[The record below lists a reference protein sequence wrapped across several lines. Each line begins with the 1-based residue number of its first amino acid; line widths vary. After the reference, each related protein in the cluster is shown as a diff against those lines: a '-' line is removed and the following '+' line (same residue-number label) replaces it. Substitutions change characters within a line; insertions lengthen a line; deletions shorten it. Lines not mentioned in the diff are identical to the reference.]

1 MKLPW
6 DKQYLKISF
15 HVIFTVLLIYL
26 LAYAVGNLGDIKQF
40 IVSVTAKTIS
50 VFAPVIIALLFSFLM
65 NPAVSFFQKKWEKY
79 IPNKKQQKFP
89 TRKKGTATVYV
100 LWLLLF
106 YGIVQYVVIKIGT
119 TDVTAL
125 ADKINAYIQDFSD
138 VFVLISVKLAEYGM
152 FQNVEGIL
160 AGWTTDI
167 SELLQAS
174 IMSVANSISKAGGWA
189 INIVLGLT
197 IAFYILVEKNKIL
210 YYCKSIVEVFFHKRA
225 ANAIKEFS
233 RLVTST
239 FSNYITGQVTDA
251 FIMAIL
257 ISVSFF
263 IAKIPYAVM
272 IGIISGFSNLIPY
285 VGAVIA
291 FLLSVAMG
299 LLSGEPIRALY
310 AIIIVLVLQQV
321 DSILIVPKVVGKS
334 VELHP
339 AFVIISLAVFGGLF
353 GILGMVVAVPLGALI
368 KIFMIRL
375 YEWKRNKISEIE

>member
-15 HVIFTVLLIYL
+15 HIIFTVLLIYL
-26 LAYAVGNLGDIKQF
+26 LAYMVGNLGEIKQF
-40 IVSVTAKTIS
+40 VFLVIAKTIS

-65 NPAVSFFQKKWEKY
+65 NPAVDFFQKIWEKY
-79 IPNKKQQKFP
+79 VPNKKEQTFP

-106 YGIVQYVVIKIGT
+106 YAIVQYVVIKIGT
-119 TDVTAL
+119 TDITAL

-138 VFVLISVKLAEYGM
+138 VFVLISVKLAEYGI

-160 AGWTTDI
+160 AGWTTNI

-174 IMSVANSISKAGGWA
+174 IMSVAHSISKAGGWA

-197 IAFYILVEKNKIL
+197 IAFYVLVEKNKIL
-210 YYCKSIVEVFFHKRA
+210 YYCKNIVEVFFHKRA
-225 ANAIKEFS
+225 ENIKEFC

-299 LLSGEPIRALY
+299 LLSDEPIRALY
-310 AIIIVLVLQQV
+310 AVIIVLVLQQV

-353 GILGMVVAVPLGALI
+353 GILGMIVAVPLGALI
-368 KIFMIRL
+368 KIFMVRL
-375 YEWKRNKISEIE
+375 YEWKKNKISEIE

>member
-15 HVIFTVLLIYL
+15 HIIFTVLLIYL
-26 LAYAVGNLGDIKQF
+26 LAYMVGNLGEIKQF
-40 IVSVTAKTIS
+40 VFLVIAKTIS

-65 NPAVSFFQKKWEKY
+65 NPAVDFFQKIWEKY
-79 IPNKKQQKFP
+79 VPNKKEQTFP

-106 YGIVQYVVIKIGT
+106 YTIVQYVVIKIGT
-119 TDVTAL
+119 TDITAL

-138 VFVLISVKLAEYGM
+138 VFVLISVKLAEYGI

-160 AGWTTDI
+160 AGWTTNI

-197 IAFYILVEKNKIL
+197 IAFYVLVEKNKIL
-210 YYCKSIVEVFFHKRA
+210 YYCKNIVEVFFHKRA
-225 ANAIKEFS
+225 ENIKEFC

-239 FSNYITGQVTDA
+239 FSNDITGQVTDA

-299 LLSGEPIRALY
+299 LLSNEPIRALY
-310 AIIIVLVLQQV
+310 AVIIVLVLQQV

-353 GILGMVVAVPLGALI
+353 GILGMIVAVPLGALI
-368 KIFMIRL
+368 KIFMVRL
-375 YEWKRNKISEIE
+375 YEWKKNKISEIE

>member
-26 LAYAVGNLGDIKQF
+26 LAYVIGNLGDIKQF
-40 IVSVTAKTIS
+40 IVLVTAKTIS

-210 YYCKSIVEVFFHKRA
+210 YYCKNIVEVFFHKRA

-299 LLSGEPIRALY
+299 LLSNEPIRALY
-310 AIIIVLVLQQV
+310 AVIIVLVLQQV

-353 GILGMVVAVPLGALI
+353 GILGMIVAVPLGALI
-368 KIFMIRL
+368 KIFMVRL
-375 YEWKRNKISEIE
+375 YEWKKNKISEIE

>member
-15 HVIFTVLLIYL
+15 HIIFTVLLIYL
-26 LAYAVGNLGDIKQF
+26 LAYMVGNLGEIKQF
-40 IVSVTAKTIS
+40 VFLVIAKTIS

-65 NPAVSFFQKKWEKY
+65 NPAVDFFQKIWEKY
-79 IPNKKQQKFP
+79 VPNKKEQTFP

-106 YGIVQYVVIKIGT
+106 YAIVQYVVIKIGT
-119 TDVTAL
+119 TDITAL

-138 VFVLISVKLAEYGM
+138 VFVLISVKLAEYGI

-160 AGWTTDI
+160 AGWTTNI

-197 IAFYILVEKNKIL
+197 IAFYVLVEKNKIL
-210 YYCKSIVEVFFHKRA
+210 YYCENIVEVFFHKRA
-225 ANAIKEFS
+225 ENIKEFC

-299 LLSGEPIRALY
+299 LLSDEPIRALY
-310 AIIIVLVLQQV
+310 AVIIVLVLQQV

-353 GILGMVVAVPLGALI
+353 GILGMIVAVPLGALI
-368 KIFMIRL
+368 KIFMVRL
-375 YEWKRNKISEIE
+375 YEWKKNKISEIE

>member
-26 LAYAVGNLGDIKQF
+26 LAYVVGNLGDIKQF

-65 NPAVSFFQKKWEKY
+65 NPAVGFFQKKWEKY
-79 IPNKKQQKFP
+79 IPNKKQQTFP

-106 YGIVQYVVIKIGT
+106 YGIVQYVVVKIGT

-152 FQNVEGIL
+152 FQNVESIL

-210 YYCKSIVEVFFHKRA
+210 YYCKNIVEVFFHKRA

-263 IAKIPYAVM
+263 ISKIPYAVM
-272 IGIISGFSNLIPY
+272 IGIISVFSDLISY

>member
-15 HVIFTVLLIYL
+15 HIIFTVLLIYL
-26 LAYAVGNLGDIKQF
+26 LAYMVGNLGEIKQF
-40 IVSVTAKTIS
+40 VFLVIAKTIS

-65 NPAVSFFQKKWEKY
+65 NPAVDFFQKIWEKY
-79 IPNKKQQKFP
+79 VPNKKEQTFP

-106 YGIVQYVVIKIGT
+106 YAIVQYVVIKIGT
-119 TDVTAL
+119 TDITAL

-138 VFVLISVKLAEYGM
+138 VFVLISVKLAEYGI
-152 FQNVEGIL
+152 FQNIEGIL
-160 AGWTTDI
+160 AGWTTNI

-197 IAFYILVEKNKIL
+197 IAFYVLVEKNKIL
-210 YYCKSIVEVFFHKRA
+210 YYCKNIVEVFFHKRA
-225 ANAIKEFS
+225 ENIKEFC

-299 LLSGEPIRALY
+299 LLSDEPIRALY
-310 AIIIVLVLQQV
+310 AVIIVLVLQQV

-353 GILGMVVAVPLGALI
+353 GILGMIVAVPLGALI
-368 KIFMIRL
+368 KIFMVRL
-375 YEWKRNKISEIE
+375 YEWKKNKISEIE